1 MAGDGADGGRRFLIA
16 TAVTRYPKEPA
27 WDRPELA
34 QARAAVID
42 LFTGTFGYEHVSDLG
57 LDPTKDQLT
66 SELRGFCRAPERS
79 ADDLVVVYVAG
90 HGEVLEDTGFEHVLL
105 TSDTDPGD
113 IHDALL
119 TVDLARKMLADTPVR
134 RVLLLLDT
142 CYSGQGGN
150 DLLAEALSRFTHTW
164 GKQAGSGFVV
174 VTSAQPSEQA
184 EAAEFPSLL
193 SRAVHRQSTAGHA
206 PPALDFGVIVQAMN
220 DDPARPG
227 YQRIGWA
234 TVGLSGQIPAF
245 LPNPRHDKR
254 LNGVDLYVQQIAEW
268 EAQADRREVE
278 YRRRFLV
285 RAMGS
290 QELAGEWW
298 FTGRHQALSDIA
310 GWLAVPAPGV
320 SALVVTAGPGS
331 GKTAVLGLVASLA
344 DPERRRTVPVTALG
358 LPDGAL
364 PPPGSIDVTIYAG
377 GLTTAEVLAGMAA
390 AARVTAATPGELASA
405 LEGRQRPFTA
415 LVDALDEA
423 ADPEDLASRLLR
435 PLLDRGAGT
444 VRLLLGTRPHL
455 IGLLPASARQIK
467 LDEDYA
473 DPAALRS
480 YTIRGLLDAAPD
492 SPYPHADPRLVRAV
506 AGQVAASAGS
516 SFLVA
521 RITSRTLAEDP
532 RIPDPADA
540 AWRAGLP
547 RVPGDAIRRDLDRL
561 GPDTQRARDLLRPL
575 AYAEGQGLPWEDIWA
590 ALASRISGR
599 RYTDEDILW
608 LRKRAG
614 SYIVEAADAGRSAY
628 KLYHQ
633 AMAEYL
639 RADTTDTDVHRA
651 FVQVLTSRVP
661 RAPGGTRDWDHA
673 HPYTLRNLATHAAA
687 AGLIDGLVTDMDY
700 LTHAAPDTLLPALH
714 ATTSQ
719 DAQLTCAIYRA
730 STHVHRHLDPQERR
744 QLLAVDAA
752 RYHAPVQLDAAR
764 AGLEWQPRWATG
776 SQVTTALH
784 ATLTGHTRAVAAV
797 ACAALD
803 GRPVAVTGSDDKTV
817 RVWDLATGLLTRSL
831 SGHTSDVKAVACAA
845 LDGRPVAVTG
855 SDDKTVRV
863 WDLATGQL
871 TRTLTGH
878 AGQVEAVACAILNGH
893 PIAVTASLDKT
904 ARVWDLDTGQLART
918 LTGHTSGVE
927 AVACAA
933 LDGRPVAVTGSRDQT
948 ARIWDLATG
957 QLTRTLTGHTGPVA
971 AVACAALDGRPVAVT
986 GSMDGTARVWDLA
999 TGQLT
1004 RTLTGHTHGVKAVA
1018 CAALDGRPVAA
1029 TGSRDQTVRVWDLDT
1044 GQLTRTLTGHTHGV
1058 KAVACAALDGR
1069 PVAVTAS
1076 TDGTARVWD
1085 LDTGEAAA
1093 VLAFHNAALALSL
1106 AAGGPLVV
1114 GTGHEVVVLDHTSS
1128 T

>member
-1 MAGDGADGGRRFLIA
+1 MTGDGADAGRRFLIA

-57 LDPTKDQLT
+57 LNPTKEQLT
-66 SELRGFCRAPERS
+66 GELRGFCRAPERS

-113 IHDALL
+113 VHDALL
-119 TVDLARKMLADTPVR
+119 TVELARKMLADTRVR
-134 RVLLLLDT
+134 RLMLLLDT

-150 DLLAEALSRFTHTW
+150 DLLATALNRFTHAW
-164 GKQAGSGFVV
+164 GKQTGSGFVV

-184 EAAEFPSLL
+184 DAGAFPSLL
-193 SRAVHRQSTAGHA
+193 GCAVHRQSTAGHA
-206 PPALDFGVIVQAMN
+206 PPALDLGVIVQAMN

-234 TVGLSGQIPAF
+234 VVGLSGQIPAF

-268 EAQADRREVE
+268 EAEAGRRDVE

-290 QELAGEWW
+290 QGLAGEWW
-298 FTGRHQALSDIA
+298 FTGRHEALSDIA
-310 GWLAVPAPGV
+310 GWLAAAAAAIP
-320 SALVVTAGPGS
+320 ALVVTAGPGS

-344 DPERRRTVPVTALG
+344 DPERRRTVPVTALR

-364 PPPGSIDVTIYAG
+364 PPLGSIDVTIYAG

-390 AARVTAATPGELASA
+390 AARVTAATPGELAEA
-405 LEGRQRPFTA
+405 LDGRQRPFTA

-423 ADPEDLASRLLR
+423 ADPEDLVIRLLR
-435 PLLDRGAGT
+435 PLLDRGAGI

-455 IGLLPASARQIK
+455 LRLLPASARQIA

-492 SPYPHADPRLVRAV
+492 SPYPHAEPALVRAV
-506 AGQVAASAGS
+506 ADQVAAAAGS

-532 RIPDPADA
+532 CIPDPADA

-561 GPDTQRARDLLRPL
+561 GADAQRARDLLRPL

-590 ALASRISGR
+590 ALASRISGSP
-599 RYTDEDILW
+599 YTDEDILW

-633 AMAEYL
+633 AMAEHL
-639 RADTTDTDVHRA
+639 RDDTTDSDVHRA

-661 RAPGGTRDWDHA
+661 RAPDGARDWDHA

-700 LTHAAPDTLLPALH
+700 ITHAAPDTLLPALH
-714 ATTSQ
+714 ATTSEG
-719 DAQLTCAIYRA
+719 ARLTCAIYRA
-730 STHVHRHLDPQERR
+730 STHVHRHLDPQGRR

-752 RYHAPVQLDAAR
+752 RYHAPIQLDTAR

-784 ATLTGHTRAVAAV
+784 ATLTGHTGAVVAV
-797 ACAALD
+797 ACAAVD
-803 GRPVAVTGSDDKTV
+803 GRPVAVTGSYDDTM
-817 RVWDLATGLLTRSL
+817 
-831 SGHTSDVKAVACAA
+831 
-845 LDGRPVAVTG
+845 
-855 SDDKTVRV
+855 RV
-863 WDLATGQL
+863 WDLATGQ
-871 TRTLTGH
+871 
-878 AGQVEAVACAILNGH
+878 
-893 PIAVTASLDKT
+893 P
-904 ARVWDLDTGQLART
+904 
-918 LTGHTSGVE
+918 
-927 AVACAA
+927 AA
-933 LDGRPVAVTGSRDQT
+933 
-948 ARIWDLATG
+948 
-957 QLTRTLTGHTGPVA
+957 TLTGHTGPVA
-971 AVACAALDGRPVAVT
+971 AVACTTLDGRPVAVT
-986 GSMDGTARVWDLA
+986 GSQDSTARVWDLA
-999 TGQLT
+999 TGQLI
-1004 RTLTGHTHGVKAVA
+1004 RTLTGHRNTVVAVA
-1018 CAALDGRPVAA
+1018 C
-1029 TGSRDQTVRVWDLDT
+1029 T
-1044 GQLTRTLTGHTHGV
+1044 
-1058 KAVACAALDGR
+1058 AVDGR
-1069 PVAVTAS
+1069 PVAVTGS
-1076 TDGTARVWD
+1076 YDSTARVWD
-1085 LDTGEAAA
+1085 LATGQLIRTLTGHRNTVVAVACTAVDGRPVAVTGSYDSTARVWDLATGQPAATLAGHTSSVVAVACTTVDGRPVAVTGSQDKTARVWDLATGEAAA
-1093 VLAFHNAALALSL
+1093 VLYFHDAVLALAV
-1106 AAGGPLVV
+1106 AADGPLVV
-1114 GTGHEVVVLDHTSS
+1114 GTGHEVAVLDYTPS